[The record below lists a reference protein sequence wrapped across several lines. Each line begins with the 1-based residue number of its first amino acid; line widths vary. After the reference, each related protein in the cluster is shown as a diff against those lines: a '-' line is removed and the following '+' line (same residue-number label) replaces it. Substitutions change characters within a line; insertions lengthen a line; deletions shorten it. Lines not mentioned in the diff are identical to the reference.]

1 MALSGANGTGGGA
14 NYYINSGVV
23 KSVKVDYNIVNNNN
37 PDKVTD
43 VQLEVVLDSIKDS
56 GEHFDKTIW
65 VAGNY
70 KKQDISNQIM
80 DWGSAFKIRQFFN
93 VCGLTKWS
101 TDDFGILPDYLAKD
115 AVGQTVF
122 TISYRSSDDAGEPK
136 YRTYKMVA
144 KNAEQIEKM
153 FLKDVA
159 GEYAPWKYEPNVE
172 DDSFPPADDDV
183 I

>member
-1 MALSGANGTGGGA
+1 MALSGQNSTGGGA

-23 KSVKVDYNIVNNNN
+23 KSVEVEYNKANQND
-37 PDKVTD
+37 PDKITD
-43 VQLEVVLDSIKDS
+43 VELKVVLDMIKDS
-56 GEHFDKTIW
+56 GEHFDKSIF
-65 VAGNY
+65 VSGNY
-70 KKQDISNQIM
+70 KKDEITNQII

-115 AVGQTVF
+115 AVGHTIY
-122 TISYRSSDDAGEPK
+122 TISYRSSDDSGEPK

-153 FLKDVA
+153 FTKDVN
-159 GEYAPWKYEPNVE
+159 GDYPPWKYEPNAEQTVTTE
-172 DDSFPPADDDV
+172 DGNVF
-183 I
+183 